1 MFKKFLSKLNKKK
14 QKLGQP
20 KKVTLTKRK
29 INTYHLIKKN
39 SFNEKIN
46 LKIITSHDKNY
57 INIGQITTET
67 MRNYAKKYN
76 LRFEFLE
83 MPVTNRVP
91 TWNKI
96 ISIKEQILKKEND
109 YIMWVDADVFFPKDA
124 ENILST
130 IEDNFEIYLTSHYS
144 SVFKGSNF
152 KNTILTTKRINCG
165 VMIYKVSD
173 FCVKFLN
180 DVWNKK
186 EYLDHFWYEQAAIM
200 DLIGLKADITGNL
213 DDNKGDDTY
222 LNKIKFLPKEWNTIP
237 SFSEISSESLRPS
250 IIHLAGMEDKD
261 RIDILNDYIKRGKI

>member
-1 MFKKFLSKLNKKK
+1 
-14 QKLGQP
+14 
-20 KKVTLTKRK
+20 
-29 INTYHLIKKN
+29 
-39 SFNEKIN
+39 
-46 LKIITSHDKNY
+46 
-57 INIGQITTET
+57 

-213 DDNKGDDTY
+213 EDNKGDDTY

-261 RIDILNDYIKRGKI
+261 RIDILNDYIKRRKI